1 MKKKIEKV
9 YDADEKE
16 KKRKYGQRVIN
27 VEHGT
32 FTPLVYGINGGMG
45 KECEIFHKRLADK
58 IEEKTGERY
67 EKVITYIRCKVSFL
81 VLRAALMCLRG
92 SRSSTSQDHVVAE
105 DIECAVDDLRI

>member
-1 MKKKIEKV
+1 
-9 YDADEKE
+9 
-16 KKRKYGQRVIN
+16 
-27 VEHGT
+27 
-32 FTPLVYGINGGMG
+32 MG

-58 IEEKTGERY
+58 IEGKTGERY

-105 DIECAVDDLRI
+105 DIECVVDDLRI